1 MNLRKYLGNILVIL
15 YILPLDDQMLLGS
28 TPLIP
33 EAKILRKLVALGRV
47 APRKLFFSLL
57 TLPQK

>member
-1 MNLRKYLGNILVIL
+1 MGGGCHESPKVSRQYFSDS
-15 YILPLDDQMLLGS
+15 ILPLDDQMLLGS

-47 APRKLFFSLL
+47 APRKLFFSF
-57 TLPQK
+57 